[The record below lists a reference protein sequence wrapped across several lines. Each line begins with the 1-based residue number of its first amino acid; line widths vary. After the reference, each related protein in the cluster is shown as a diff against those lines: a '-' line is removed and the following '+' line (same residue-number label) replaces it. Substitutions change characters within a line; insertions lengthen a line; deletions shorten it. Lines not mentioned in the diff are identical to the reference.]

1 MEKTRRV
8 APPKVKESIEE
19 LLDVQGRNVIIKPA
33 AVALAATTSTT
44 TSSPATTPA
53 RVEPDCDCV
62 EASKCRT
69 DKVDFSFGKS
79 CGFGFV
85 RCCGGGGLISE
96 KEEEEDG
103 DVSQKQNSVLRSA
116 FAGWEGIQKDN
127 AVVEEITTVL
137 QPDDRAKGNASDHAS
152 TRVQLAD
159 HFVPKRKDGN
169 TTQAGVDVV
178 VTEEE
183 DVGQEEKVEVIRPP
197 PSEKVTVVTPDPQ
210 IKVVA
215 SQSRDSTGRRN
226 SPNGPPLSRREQ
238 EETYRSY
245 MKFVEYHNE
254 LFRRQQARK
263 RWQQQQQDAGFFS
276 GMFRSFSDMFG

>member
-1 MEKTRRV
+1 MEKTRRL
-8 APPKVKESIEE
+8 AAPKVKESLEE

-33 AVALAATTSTT
+33 AAALPATTSTT
-44 TSSPATTPA
+44 TAAPETTSDPAE
-53 RVEPDCDCV
+53 RECECV
-62 EASKCRT
+62 ESSECRT

-85 RCCGGGGLISE
+85 RCCDDGIIREQQSE
-96 KEEEEDG
+96 
-103 DVSQKQNSVLRSA
+103 DVS
-116 FAGWEGIQKDN
+116 GKDN

-137 QPDDRAKGNASDHAS
+137 QPDAQTEGRNASDHPS

-159 HFVPKRKDGN
+159 HFVPKKEERN
-169 TTQAGVDVV
+169 TTEETSTDVV
-178 VTEEE
+178 TKLQQEEE
-183 DVGQEEKVEVIRPP
+183 TVQEEKVEVVRPP
-197 PSEKVTVVTPDPQ
+197 PKERVTVVTPGPE

-226 SPNGPPLSRREQ
+226 APRGPPLSRREE

-254 LFRRQQARK
+254 LFRRQQARR
-263 RWQQQQQDAGFFS
+263 RWEQQQQEGGLFS
-276 GMFRSFSDMFG
+276 GVFRSISDMFG